1 VKRLLIVA
9 ALAAPLAQAAYK
21 CTDEKGKSHF
31 GDTPPAACATVVMYE
46 ISRTGLVL
54 RKIDPTPTP
63 EQIKAREEEEARQR
77 EAARAADDQR
87 RKDLALLATYT
98 GEKDFDIARDRNL
111 EPIHGR
117 LRISQER
124 LKSVEKRIQELE
136 DELEFYKAGKSKT
149 KGAKDREAPPQ
160 LTADYERSKN
170 EKAHIVSS
178 MAGYEK
184 EIEQV
189 RSRYEADKLRYREL
203 KKMQSEGK
211 LDLRDPRVV
220 EAQKKNDAGK
230 PAVKRYNLYLVPAN

>member
-1 VKRLLIVA
+1 LKKLLIIA

-21 CTDEKGKSHF
+21 CTDEKGKTHF
-31 GDTPPAACATVVMYE
+31 GDTPPAACATVLMYE
-46 ISRTGLVL
+46 ISPSGAVL

-63 EQIKAREEEEARQR
+63 EQIKAREEEEARQK

-98 GEKDFDIARDRNL
+98 SEKDIDISRDRNL

-117 LRISQER
+117 LRISQDR

-149 KGAKDREAPPQ
+149 KGSKEREAPPQ
-160 LTADYERSKN
+160 LTADYERSKG
-170 EKAHIVSS
+170 EKAHIVAS

-189 RSRYEADKLRYREL
+189 RARYEADKVRYREL
-203 KKMQSEGK
+203 KRMQSEGK
-211 LDLRDPRVV
+211 LDLRDPRAI
-220 EAQKKNDAGK
+220 EAQKKNDPGK
-230 PAVKRYNLYLVPAN
+230 QAVKRYNLYLVPAN